1 MTSDVSLLS
10 ISEAAQIAR
19 CHPQKIHRAIRRKKL
34 PAVRVGWN
42 WVIKKADLEAFL
54 RDHKGE

>member
-1 MTSDVSLLS
+1 MTTEVTLLS

-19 CHPQKIHRAIRRKKL
+19 CHPQKIHRAIRGKKL
-34 PAVRVGWN
+34 PAVKVGWN
-42 WVIKKADLEAFL
+42 WVIKRVDLEAFL